1 MKIAIIQRVCPD
13 YRVGF
18 FKKVFNRNK
27 DNTLLFLNND
37 DNEIKAKN
45 AKQIPFPFKKIPY
58 FKFNLFKRIF
68 YLNYT
73 LLFELIK
80 LKPKIIFT
88 EGDGHFLA
96 YVQSLFYR
104 YFINRKA
111 RVICWTYFILPG
123 VQEPNS
129 FEKKL
134 RNFMHKYFDAH
145 FVYSTFS
152 KEKLIE
158 KKIKPESIFIS
169 HNVSNTDVLIEK
181 SKNLISSQ
189 AAKEKLKISNNF
201 TVSYIGALE
210 PAKKPEKFIEIAKNF
225 KDQNI
230 NFLMAGNGSQKVFLE
245 NLVKENDIK
254 NIFFRSVNHSEVDLL
269 YAATD
274 MLIIP
279 GRGGMIISEA
289 MCFGIPVLLD
299 CCDGV
304 ELDFIQNG
312 KNGYILNDASPKVF
326 SDHIIKIMNDKNL
339 QIEMKSYSQNL
350 INKRFNTS
358 NMVNVLF
365 DCINYCVSKK

>member
-18 FKKVFNRNK
+18 FKKVFKRNEG
-27 DNTLLFLNND
+27 NTLLFLNND

-45 AKQIPFPFKKIPY
+45 AKQIPFPYKKIPY
-58 FKFNLFKRIF
+58 FRFNFFNRIF

-104 YFINRKA
+104 YFINRNS
-111 RVICWTYFILPG
+111 RVICWTYFVLPG

-134 RNFMHKYFDAH
+134 RNFMHKFFDAH

-169 HNVSNTDVLIEK
+169 HNVSNTDILMKK
-181 SKNLISSQ
+181 SKNLISSK
-189 AAKEKLKISNNF
+189 AAKEKLQISNNF
-201 TVSYIGALE
+201 TVSYIGAIE
-210 PAKKPEKFIEIAKNF
+210 PAKKPEKFVEIAKYF
-225 KDQNI
+225 KDQKI
-230 NFLMAGNGSQKVFLE
+230 NFLIAGNGSQKVFLE
-245 NLVKENDIK
+245 KYVKENDIK
-254 NIFFRSVNHSEVDLL
+254 NIFFRSVDHSEVDLL

-274 MLIIP
+274 TLVIP

-299 CCDGV
+299 YCDGV
-304 ELDFIQNG
+304 ELDFIHNG
-312 KNGYILNDASPKVF
+312 KNGFILNDVSPKVF
-326 SDHIIKIMNDKNL
+326 SDHIIMIMNDKNL
-339 QIEMKSYSQNL
+339 QAQMKNYSQNL

-358 NMVNVLF
+358 NMANVLF
-365 DCINYCVSKK
+365 DCINYCVTKK